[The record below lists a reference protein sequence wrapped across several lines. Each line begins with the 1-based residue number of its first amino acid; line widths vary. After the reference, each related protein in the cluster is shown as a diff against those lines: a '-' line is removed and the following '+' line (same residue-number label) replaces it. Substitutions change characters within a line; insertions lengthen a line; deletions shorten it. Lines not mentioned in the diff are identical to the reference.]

1 MTVDQKIF
9 DSLSEFAF
17 QDVLIDVAAAVAAT
31 EPDRA
36 SGGNDSERIQCCA
49 CRKFPPEWQT
59 WSAAGII

>member
-1 MTVDQKIF
+1 MKVDAEIL
-9 DSLSEFAF
+9 DPWSELAF

-36 SGGNDSERIQCCA
+36 SNGNDPERVQCCVS
-49 CRKFPPEWQT
+49 RKFPPEWQT

>member
-1 MTVDQKIF
+1 MTVDQEIF

-17 QDVLIDVAAAVAAT
+17 QDVLIDVAAALAAT

-36 SGGNDSERIQCCA
+36 SNGNDPERIQCCVS
-49 CRKFPPEWQT
+49 RKFPPEWQT